1 MKTNLRKRPADLF
14 FVEDPDPRS
23 YASLL
28 MLNKQLYL
36 QTDECLTTW
45 MKSRKAYLKG
55 HLTKSR
61 TLVCD
66 YCGKTG
72 LKIETKK
79 KYLKA
84 TIDHAIPQSI
94 TKKRN
99 DPKNFRIACDK
110 CNSEKKTMS
119 EFQFR
124 KYLLINAIQQ
134 NKQLKYVIQLFV
146 KYCCCSLKNCLTL
159 I

>member
-1 MKTNLRKRPADLF
+1 MKTNIRERTANLF
-14 FVEDPDPRS
+14 FVEDPDPHS

-36 QTDECLTTW
+36 QTDECLTAW
-45 MKSRKAYLKG
+45 IKARKKYLKS
-55 HLTKSR
+55 HLTKSG
-61 TLVCD
+61 TLICD

-72 LKIETKK
+72 LKIKTKK
-79 KYLKA
+79 KHLQA
-84 TIDHAIPQSI
+84 TIDHAIPKSI

-99 DPKNFRIACDK
+99 DPKNFRVACDK

-124 KYLLINAIQQ
+124 KYLLINALQK
-134 NKQLKYVIQLFV
+134 NMALKYVIQLFA